1 MLLLVLTG
9 LIPQSAIK
17 ESCMESAQYFKENE
31 LFDDIMK
38 ERLNTRR
45 DNYGDILLINTM
57 YHISEQTPIRSLI
70 QSLYYNPENESVNI
84 SFYNS
89 VMEKK
94 EPNVN
99 WSRYWQGAA
108 VLVRP
113 LLVWVGIEEARMIL
127 GGILLALIISN
138 AALLG
143 HLKARTAAVCYLL
156 GNGIIQVWICL
167 FCIEYAMTF
176 LVANAILL
184 TLLLFFIKE
193 ESEDKLRQKG
203 VLLMAVS
210 GVVTCFVDLLTT
222 ETLTVTIPLLFMMIL
237 LYEKGRLRS
246 VKEEVRYLTGCI
258 VTWGVSYAGMFLL
271 KWMLAA
277 MVLGTDVFTT
287 ALGAAGKRF
296 GGAVTVGGSQETVH
310 FTERLLGIFYR
321 NQGCLFPF
329 EEKMTMGASIGLFWG
344 VCFLCFCIVYLLR
357 PKKLPINIIVSC
369 LLLGIVPYV
378 RYLILQNHSY
388 IHYFFTYRAQLVTVV
403 ALLYCTWEFGLRNVI
418 GSTKKG

>member
-1 MLLLVLTG
+1 MQERSRIKMPRIGEILGVILLTGVCCMLLLVLTG

-45 DNYGDILLINTM
+45 DNYGDILLINTI

-143 HLKARTAAVCYLL
+143 HVKARTAAVCYLL

-210 GVVTCFVDLLTT
+210 GVVT
-222 ETLTVTIPLLFMMIL
+222 
-237 LYEKGRLRS
+237 
-246 VKEEVRYLTGCI
+246 
-258 VTWGVSYAGMFLL
+258 
-271 KWMLAA
+271 
-277 MVLGTDVFTT
+277 
-287 ALGAAGKRF
+287 
-296 GGAVTVGGSQETVH
+296 
-310 FTERLLGIFYR
+310 
-321 NQGCLFPF
+321 
-329 EEKMTMGASIGLFWG
+329 
-344 VCFLCFCIVYLLR
+344 
-357 PKKLPINIIVSC
+357 
-369 LLLGIVPYV
+369 
-378 RYLILQNHSY
+378 
-388 IHYFFTYRAQLVTVV
+388 
-403 ALLYCTWEFGLRNVI
+403 
-418 GSTKKG
+418 